1 MYVEIFSDCLVDS
14 NDIVGI
20 FDLDNTTTNRYTTDF
35 LNRLRAENRVT
46 YLVSDIPKSFILM
59 ADGSVYVVELS
70 SRILKKRFEII

>member
-14 NDIVGI
+14 KDIVGV

-59 ADGSVYVVELS
+59 ADGSVYVAELS
-70 SRILKKRFEII
+70 SWILKKRFEII

>member
-14 NDIVGI
+14 KDIVGI

-46 YLVSDIPKSFILM
+46 YLVSDIQNSFILM
-59 ADGSVYVVELS
+59 ADGPVDVAEMS
-70 SRILKKRFEII
+70 SRKLKKRFEII